1 MYLRKSS
8 LVQNIND
15 TAVNVAQ
22 LPLFL
27 VLYIQD
33 LSSVRMKASLDRS
46 FGSLQFYTLKPQL
59 QVLLF
64 HLIVSILLAL
74 MLALAVSSR
83 LSSLLFQ
90 LFVLPV
96 SKGKTMDQLNIVPGA
111 VLLLSVV
118 VGVLPSLVLAVI
130 LVVEWAITAFKVK

>member
-1 MYLRKSS
+1 MNLH
-8 LVQNIND
+8 
-15 TAVNVAQ
+15 AVSVANF
-22 LPLFL
+22 LFCTL
-27 VLYIQD
+27 SYTYIQD
-33 LSSVRMKASLDRS
+33 LSSVRMNPSLDRS
-46 FGSLQFYTLKPQL
+46 FGSTLKPQL

-64 HLIVSILLAL
+64 HLIASILLAL

-96 SKGKTMDQLNIVPGA
+96 NNSKMDQLNIVPGA

-118 VGVLPSLVLAVI
+118 VGVLPSLVLVVI
-130 LVVEWAITAFKVK
+130 LLVEWAITAYKVK